1 MPRKKK
7 TENDIESGETLDIKK
22 ILKDLKQELHDEKDR
37 LVEEMNTSINEQIEF
52 SVNKR
57 MKEEEKKFVR
67 GKNAKIIRRDVLI
80 LFLVLLLGYLIYC
93 LYEIDYFH
101 IGVSKQDNPVVDKK
115 DDEKK
120 DEKTKEYYIDNFRY
134 LVDNMQI
141 EDSSVFEMYNSV
153 LNGTGLTDDL
163 ILKIAYKN
171 MADTVKAP
179 NNNLI
184 TFTDDK
190 LLSSAKNIFG
200 DKVIL
205 NNKAFAYNSTRFLY
219 YNDSYLGEYVEP
231 VDTGLLYK
239 IYDARE
245 ENDMLSF
252 DVVVGKNV
260 EERLVSLND
269 VVVLES
275 YGNEDIESYLGNLNC
290 FRFTFGK
297 KGNSY
302 IFYKLENVI

>member
-7 TENDIESGETLDIKK
+7 IENDVESEETLDTNK
-22 ILKDLKQELHDEKDR
+22 ILKDLKKELHDEKDK

-80 LFLVLLLGYLIYC
+80 LFLVLLAGYLVYC

-101 IGVSKQDNPVVDKK
+101 IGVREPNTPIVDKK
-115 DDEKK
+115 EDESKNDK
-120 DEKTKEYYIDNFRY
+120 SKEYYIDNFGY

-141 EDSSVFEMYNSV
+141 EDTSVFEMYNSV

-184 TFTDDK
+184 TFTGDK

-205 NNKAFAYNSTRFLY
+205 NNKPFAYNSIRFLY

-231 VDTGLLYK
+231 VDTGFLYK

-252 DVVVGKNV
+252 DVVVGKVSENK
-260 EERLVSLND
+260 LVSLND
-269 VVVLES
+269 VVILEN
-275 YGNEDIESYLGNLNC
+275 YNNEDIEPYRGNLNC

-297 KGNSY
+297 KGENY
-302 IFYKLENVI
+302 VFYKLENVI